1 MGLAFRGMSPSVLH
15 GPWRAQESSHLAE
28 ADLTISFYPFKIP
41 NFQLIFHSRQFCNQV
56 SHAKPS
62 PLEEQT
68 GNALMSLKSGRMG
81 DFLDYRT
88 KRVTIGVSEEALF
101 SHARAKREDAKDN
114 VPSPDGCRLCRG
126 TFCDTECPCEHQA
139 VPELMLWCL
148 KQQIMQLSTVP
159 AWDLQRATVIPLDAA
174 SSVCSHQHGKLA

>member
-1 MGLAFRGMSPSVLH
+1 MGRAIQYTKTSSISCWGYDGDTTLWGWPSGRCHLLFCTARGEHRKALTWARLTSP
-15 GPWRAQESSHLAE
+15 
-28 ADLTISFYPFKIP
+28 YPSIPSKTP
-41 NFQLIFHSRQFCNQV
+41 NFQLIFYSRHFCNQV

-101 SHARAKREDAKDN
+101 SHAASKEG
-114 VPSPDGCRLCRG
+114 GCQG
-126 TFCDTECPCEHQA
+126 KHA
-139 VPELMLWCL
+139 V
-148 KQQIMQLSTVP
+148 S
-159 AWDLQRATVIPLDAA
+159 
-174 SSVCSHQHGKLA
+174 